1 MAWRAPPLVIKR
13 TPRVRLPHPHP
24 HRPSPEYLVS
34 SVIFTNSLTYHCE
47 PLMGVEIRSYLKQRK
62 KEYQFVSRTPPSP
75 PRTEESFQAWTP
87 YRARLATLVS
97 SGDQGS
103 ALNTDAWGVCPTQKS
118 PRLLSFPGFGLPEEI
133 PRERPEDSSRET
145 AESHTYWGET

>member
-24 HRPSPEYLVS
+24 HHPSPEYLVS

-103 ALNTDAWGVCPTQKS
+103 ALNTGC
-118 PRLLSFPGFGLPEEI
+118 LGGLSHAKVPAPPLFPGLWVARG
-133 PRERPEDSSRET
+133 DSARET
-145 AESHTYWGET
+145 RGLFQRNS